1 MFRDSQWVDQKSK
14 QKKTKRKHIDST
26 ISDNSSTNS
35 KISQRSDN
43 EMDTNSQEFYDP
55 LPPSDSKEL
64 RNIEGGEYFLPSADK
79 NIERLQMQHFLFRCI
94 WQSNYSAPVEEFF
107 ESSGA
112 KVLDVQCGSGVWMSD
127 LAIEFPNST
136 FVGVDDDADRARI
149 EIQLPNAAFLH
160 HNIKDGLPFPDD
172 TFDFVHQ
179 RFFTSVSEVD
189 WRKYMLLDMI
199 RVLKPGGLIELME
212 MSPLDNVD
220 DKFNLSKEIYQLN
233 PSGFQQ
239 ALKSTKLIKSIE
251 SEYRITPLFGG
262 RASQLV
268 CQNIFKRFE
277 TKKKEF
283 CEFLNLNESELDE
296 NLEKMREEVITHN
309 TFWFTEKRYELPSI
323 YMIKIES

>member
-1 MFRDSQWVDQKSK
+1 M
-14 QKKTKRKHIDST
+14 DST
-26 ISDNSSTNS
+26 
-35 KISQRSDN
+35 SQG
-43 EMDTNSQEFYDP
+43 FYDP

-107 ESSGA
+107 EPSGA
-112 KVLDVQCGSGVWMSD
+112 KVLDVQCGSGIWMSD
-127 LAIEFPNST
+127 LANEFPNST
-136 FVGVDDDADRARI
+136 FVGVDDDSDRARI

-160 HNIKDGLPFPDD
+160 HNIKDGLPFPED

-212 MSPLDNVD
+212 MSRLSNAGHVTIKMFEAYE
-220 DKFNLSKEIYQLN
+220 KFNLSREVYQLD
-233 PSGFQQ
+233 PHGFQQ
-239 ALKSTKLIKSIE
+239 ALKSTGLIKSIE

-283 CEFLNLNESELDE
+283 CEFLNLSESELDE
-296 NLEKMREEVITHN
+296 NLEKMREEVIKHN
-309 TFWFTEKRYELPSI
+309 TYCKTFRVYGK
-323 YMIKIES
+323 KI